1 MPEIT
6 EPPELTSIDTILR
19 ELLSIISEIVARVIA
34 LEAK

>member
-6 EPPELTSIDTILR
+6 EPPELTPIDSNLL
-19 ELLSIISEIVARVIA
+19 ELLGIIGEIVARVIA

>member
-6 EPPELTSIDTILR
+6 EPPTIDSILL
-19 ELLSIISEIVARVIA
+19 ELLGIIGELVARVIA

>member
-6 EPPELTSIDTILR
+6 EPPTVETALLELVGIVA
-19 ELLSIISEIVARVIA
+19 ELVARVEA